1 MKKFDIKNVDW
12 FQVGVGGLT
21 LLATLAK
28 TIYDNKRFDARIDKD
43 LDGRLVERVEEIVN
57 QKLKK

>member
-1 MKKFDIKNVDW
+1 MKKFDIKNIDW

-21 LLATLAK
+21 LLATLAQ
-28 TIYDNKRFDARIDKD
+28 TVYNNKRFDARIDAD